1 VREIAA
7 RSSSMLRRTLLVVER
22 NNSRFSLATEV
33 ADIMYRPITNRRTDR
48 TQRGFTL
55 LEAAFAL
62 VVLMIIGLGI
72 ASLFTYAIQANSRAD
87 DRELAMAIAQKR
99 MEWLRTIPFTTQTR
113 SIAYSYPNG
122 GLAQTSVPV
131 NETITNAGRPYV
143 VTTIITDL
151 SVVPAGNPDEGAPTL
166 KRIQVNVTPLG
177 AATAF
182 ETVTINT
189 QRSTQVVGIY

>member
-1 VREIAA
+1 MHRQ
-7 RSSSMLRRTLLVVER
+7 
-22 NNSRFSLATEV
+22 NC
-33 ADIMYRPITNRRTDR
+33 RTDHA
-48 TQRGFTL
+48 QRGFTL
-55 LEAAFAL
+55 LEAAIAL

-113 SIAYSYPNG
+113 SVPYAYPNG

-131 NETITNAGRPYV
+131 NETITNAGRPYI
-143 VTTIITDL
+143 VTTTITDM
-151 SVVPAGNPDEGAPTL
+151 VTVPGGNPDAGAPTV
-166 KRIQVNVTPLG
+166 KRIQVSVTPQG

-182 ETVTINT
+182 ETVTITT
-189 QRSTQVVGIY
+189 QRSTQVTGIY

>member
-1 VREIAA
+1 MHRQIANP
-7 RSSSMLRRTLLVVER
+7 RTE
-22 NNSRFSLATEV
+22 SA
-33 ADIMYRPITNRRTDR
+33 
-48 TQRGFTL
+48 QRGFTL
-55 LEAAFAL
+55 LEAAIAM

-113 SIAYSYPNG
+113 TAAYSYPNG
-122 GLAQTSVPV
+122 GLAQTNGLV
-131 NETITNAGRPYV
+131 NETVTNAGRPYV
-143 VTTIITDL
+143 ITTSITDL
-151 SVVPAGNPDEGAPTL
+151 SVVPIGNPDAGAPTL

-189 QRSTQVVGIY
+189 QRSTQVPGSY